1 METNQRRSQ
10 TTRPSQWLDLLAV
23 LGLQQ
28 KLLALSCV
36 LILMSTCAL
45 HAQTGWKLVWS
56 DEFNGAPGA
65 PPDPANWKFETGL
78 GATIAGNRE
87 AETYCAYGSTSAP
100 CAANLP
106 NAYLDG
112 KGHLV
117 IVAIRSDR
125 TLAIP
130 GKNVVS
136 PVYTSARL
144 NSIKNFRYGRI
155 EASIRV
161 PIGRGVWPAFW
172 AMGVHDSS
180 LNWPANGEID
190 IMESWNP
197 QPGDGTINPFL
208 NHASVHGPAAPGS
221 KESYL
226 DVTSTY
232 SFPRP
237 MPETFHQF
245 AIEWGPGE
253 VDFYCDGNLYSRQSV
268 GSLTGR
274 EVWELDNAPFYLLLN
289 LAMGGDFFGYP
300 DKSTAATPTMVV
312 DYVRVYQRDEQ
323 ILPRGWGNADIGG
336 PAEAGSS
343 SNRNG
348 IWTVEGSGAGIAGHF
363 DQFQYAYKALAGDGE
378 ISAHVVSQ
386 SSKVAQAK
394 AGVMMRNDRGAGALY
409 AMIFVSPDGSVHFRA
424 RGNENDV
431 PGETIYHGTA
441 KWLKV
446 GRNGD
451 IFSGYVSADGQT
463 WISVGQAKLGM
474 RHDLLAGLIATAR
487 DNGSPNVAQ
496 FDYVTV
502 NDSDAAWDGIAAEI
516 PGTIQA
522 ENFDTGGDGYSYTSG
537 LKHKGVSPFRVHEG
551 PAVRQITTYGEPSVL
566 PGGYYLSDLPNGT
579 YLNYS
584 VAVSKDGEYV
594 FHVRVASQ
602 AAGGAIHFN
611 LDQKQVTKPITIPD
625 TGGPENWKEIRS
637 EAVRLPAGQHTIAL
651 VVDSTGAARNSAN
664 VDYFSV
670 RPN

>member
-1 METNQRRSQ
+1 MEVIQRRGRAI
-10 TTRPSQWLDLLAV
+10 RPLQWLDLIAIPDLRR
-23 LGLQQ
+23 
-28 KLLALSCV
+28 KLLAYFCF
-36 LILMSTCAL
+36 LILISTSAL
-45 HAQTGWKLVWS
+45 KAQTGWKLVWS
-56 DEFNGAPGA
+56 DEFNGAPGS
-65 PPDPANWKFETGL
+65 PPDPENWKFETGL
-78 GATIAGNRE
+78 GAAIAGNGE
-87 AETYCAYGSTSAP
+87 AETYCAYGSSSAP
-100 CAANLP
+100 CVANVP

-112 KGHLV
+112 RGHLV

-144 NSIKNFRYGRI
+144 DSLKHFQYGRI

-161 PIGRGVWPAFW
+161 PSGRGVWPAFW
-172 AMGVHDSS
+172 ALGVHDTS

-221 KESYL
+221 KKDYI
-226 DVTSTY
+226 DVTGVY

-237 MPETFHQF
+237 MPESFHQF
-245 AIEWGPGE
+245 AAEWGPGE

-300 DKSTAATPTMVV
+300 DKSTAAFPTMVV

-336 PAEAGSS
+336 PAEAGGS
-343 SNRNG
+343 SNRDG
-348 IWTVEGSGAGIAGHF
+348 LWTVAGSGAGIAGHF

-378 ISAHVVSQ
+378 ISAHVIGQ
-386 SSKVAQAK
+386 SSKVAEAK

-431 PGETIYHGTA
+431 PGDTTYRGPE

-451 IFSGYVSADGQT
+451 IFTGYVSSDGQT
-463 WISVGQAKLGM
+463 WTPVGRAKLGM
-474 RHDLLAGLIATAR
+474 RHDLLAGLIATSR

-496 FDYVTV
+496 FNYVTV

-522 ENFDTGGDGYSYTSG
+522 EYFDTGGDGYSYTSG
-537 LKHKGVSPFRVHEG
+537 LKHKGVSAFRVHEG
-551 PAVRQITTYGEPSVL
+551 PAIRQIATQGEPSVR
-566 PGGYYLSDLPNGT
+566 PGGYYLSDLLAGT

-584 VAVSKDGEYV
+584 VNVSKDGEYV
-594 FHVRVASQ
+594 FYVRVASQ
-602 AAGGAIHFN
+602 GMGGTIHFN
-611 LDQKQVTKPITIPD
+611 LDQKQITKPLAIPD
-625 TGGPENWKEIRS
+625 TGGPENWVEIHS
-637 EAVRLPAGQHTIAL
+637 NSVHLPAGQHTLAF
-651 VVDSTGAARNSAN
+651 VVDSTGAARHSAN